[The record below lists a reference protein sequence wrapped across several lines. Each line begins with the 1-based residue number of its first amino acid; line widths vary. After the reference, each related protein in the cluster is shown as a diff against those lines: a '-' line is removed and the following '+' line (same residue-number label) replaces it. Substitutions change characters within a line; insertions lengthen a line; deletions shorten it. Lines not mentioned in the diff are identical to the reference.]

1 MKRRYWKMAIIYS
14 LMFCFLNINMVVA
27 QRMVP
32 GQKGV
37 EVTAG
42 VLSDGNVPKEYFIS
56 IAFTIHAK
64 AGNYNLISFEYNH
77 QLFPYKNREIPLEA
91 YFLEGGYSVRLIE
104 IMKGFINVNIMP
116 SLVVGY
122 EQINKGNK
130 ELNDG
135 AVIISKDSFLYGGGG
150 TLSVETYFSDKIIFL
165 LKGKVKVVIGSD
177 LEVLRPGVGVGFRFN
192 L

>member
-1 MKRRYWKMAIIYS
+1 MRRQFWKMAIIYS
-14 LMFCFLNINMVVA
+14 LMFCFINLNLASA
-27 QRMVP
+27 QRMVQ

-77 QLFPYKNREIPLEA
+77 QLFPYEKREIPLEA

-116 SLVVGY
+116 AVVVGY
-122 EQINKGNK
+122 EQVNKGN
-130 ELNDG
+130 EQLEDG
-135 AVIISKDSFLYGGGG
+135 AIIISKDSFLYGGAS

-177 LEVLRPGVGVGFRFN
+177 LEVLRPGVGLGFRFN

>member
-1 MKRRYWKMAIIYS
+1 
-14 LMFCFLNINMVVA
+14 MVAA

-37 EVTAG
+37 EVTTG
-42 VLSDGNVPKEYFIS
+42 VLSKANIPKEYFIS
-56 IAFTIHAK
+56 IGFTIHAK

-77 QLFPYKNREIPLEA
+77 QLFPYKNREIPLES
-91 YFLEGGYSVRLIE
+91 YFLEGGYSFRLIE
-104 IMKGFINVNIMP
+104 IMKGFINFNIMP
-116 SLVVGY
+116 SVVVGY
-122 EQINKGNK
+122 EQINKGN
-130 ELNDG
+130 EQLEDG
-135 AVIISKDSFLYGGGG
+135 ALIISKDSFLYGGAS

-165 LKGKVKVVIGSD
+165 LKGKVKVVKGSD

>member
-1 MKRRYWKMAIIYS
+1 MRRQYWKMAIIYS
-14 LMFCFLNINMVVA
+14 LMFCFINFEMVSA
-27 QRMVP
+27 QRMVQ

-77 QLFPYKNREIPLEA
+77 QLFPYENREIPLEA

-116 SLVVGY
+116 AVVVGY
-122 EQINKGNK
+122 EQVNKGN
-130 ELNDG
+130 EQLEDG
-135 AVIISKDSFLYGGGG
+135 AIIISKDSFLYGGAS

-177 LEVLRPGVGVGFRFN
+177 LEVLRPGVGLGFRFN

>member
-1 MKRRYWKMAIIYS
+1 MERRYWKMAIIYS
-14 LMFCFLNINMVVA
+14 LMFCFLNINMVAA
-27 QRMVP
+27 QRMVQ

-116 SLVVGY
+116 AVVVGY
-122 EQINKGNK
+122 EQINKGN
-130 ELNDG
+130 EQLEDG
-135 AVIISKDSFLYGGGG
+135 AIIISKDSFLYGGAS
-150 TLSVETYFSDKIIFL
+150 TLSVETYFSDRIIFL
-165 LKGKVKVVIGSD
+165 LKGKVKVLIGSD
-177 LEVLRPGVGVGFRFN
+177 LEVLHPGAGVGFRFN